1 MDKEGLMF
9 LKSFWSGGSS
19 ERLVR
24 KLTLIMKAEDAD
36 EIHGYMVTLTTVISH
51 VQWYI

>member
-1 MDKEGLMF
+1 MEKKSELSGRKREVDIEGLMF

-24 KLTLIMKAEDAD
+24 KLWPYVDYER
-36 EIHGYMVTLTTVISH
+36 GRG
-51 VQWYI
+51 